1 MSLLIDTIVGQRG
14 QTNGHIQRTCE
25 VLTQGNTV
33 LRVTVV
39 IHQSLF
45 NTRDGLGHAQ
55 TMSHFGSVIRAIL
68 QVALQ
73 ANKRGVQRL
82 LQGLVNREDTTAG
95 TTGVVQSGV
104 TGLDRRRRVLRG
116 QRNALIERCG
126 QRKNLESRT
135 GLQTAVRVVPTS
147 RIVATVVGADSTG
160 LWLHRNDGG
169 TQTR

>member
-1 MSLLIDTIVGQRG
+1 M
-14 QTNGHIQRTCE
+14 
-25 VLTQGNTV
+25 
-33 LRVTVV
+33 TVV
-39 IHQSLF
+39 VHQSLF
-45 NTRDGLGHAQ
+45 NTRDGLSHAQ
-55 TMSHFGSVIRAIL
+55 TMGHLGGVIRAIL

-82 LQGLVNREDTTAG
+82 LQGLIKRKHATAG
-95 TTGVVQSGV
+95 TAVVVQSDV
-104 TGLDRRRRVLRG
+104 TGLHRCRRVLRG

>member
-1 MSLLIDTIVGQRG
+1 M
-14 QTNGHIQRTCE
+14 GH
-25 VLTQGNTV
+25 
-33 LRVTVV
+33 
-39 IHQSLF
+39 
-45 NTRDGLGHAQ
+45 LG
-55 TMSHFGSVIRAIL
+55 GVIRAIL

-82 LQGLVNREDTTAG
+82 LQGLVNREDTTSG

-116 QRNALIERCG
+116 QRNALIERCC
-126 QRKNLESRT
+126 QRKNLESRA

-147 RIVATVVGADSTG
+147 RIVATIVSADSTC
-160 LWLHRNDGG
+160 LRLHRNDGG